1 MKAAIYSR
9 VSTEGQDY
17 SKQTNELKDYAKRNG
32 IEVAYIFEEKESGFN
47 NDRPEF
53 EKLRKLT
60 KQDIDIILVWEI
72 SRLSRRSVYLQQQVE
87 DFTNKGICIYALS
100 NSLRTINT
108 DGTINE
114 MARVVLAVT
123 ATIAEQEAAT
133 LKARTLSGKRHK
145 VLKEGHSY
153 TQIAPYGYDYDKET
167 KLLSINEKEATV
179 VRRIFQLSID
189 GFSLIRIATALNVE
203 GIKNKNG
210 NKWYFATIRDMLIN
224 PVYMGKAR
232 YALKKAP
239 AKEGKK
245 YRKPLEFV
253 EVDSPAIV
261 SEETYQLSLERMQ
274 GRKSISKSSYSV
286 EYPLL
291 RGLIVC
297 PVCGRRYVYKRASKL
312 YTCNNRDN
320 DCKAKGA
327 SAHKLESI
335 VWDIIKVYFKENMTN
350 NKVEEQI
357 EPLQA
362 EIDSYKQKI
371 LLLDGQLSEL
381 TEEASR
387 IYDAAIEAQKRFP
400 NMPKLYEDKMK
411 ELDSIDK
418 EASRYKKEKEL
429 TDKKI
434 RSISKKIN
442 HIKEARDINLDDITD
457 ELEKYNIFHQFIDNL
472 VICGTKHTSFIVL
485 TLTTGQILYIGHY
498 SKRCSNYY
506 ILFYPSSDIY
516 FDIQTNK
523 GYINHLKEKATI
535 NSDGSIYLG
544 DLTGEVKEYSII
556 DFVNYLDIEENRRYY

>member
-9 VSTEGQDY
+9 VSTDQQDY
-17 SKQTNELKDYAKRNG
+17 SKQTEELKDYAQRNG
-32 IEVAYIFEEKESGFN
+32 IEIAYVFEEKESGFN

-72 SRLSRRSVYLQQQVE
+72 SRLSRRSIYLQQQIE

-100 NSLRTINT
+100 NSLQTINA

-145 VLKEGHSY
+145 ILKEGYSY
-153 TQIAPYGYDYDKET
+153 THIAPYGYNKDT
-167 KLLSINEKEATV
+167 KLLSVNEKEAEV

-189 GFSLIRIATALNVE
+189 GYSLIRIANELNVE
-203 GIKNKNG
+203 GIKNKKG
-210 NKWYFATIRDMLIN
+210 NKWYISTIRDMLIN

-239 AKEGKK
+239 AKGGKK
-245 YRKPLEFV
+245 YRKPLEFA
-253 EVDSPAIV
+253 EVDTPAIV
-261 SEETYQLSLERMQ
+261 SEEVFQLSLERMK
-274 GRKSISKSSYSV
+274 GRKCISQSSYSV

-297 PVCGRRYVYKRASKL
+297 PVCGRRYVYKHNSKL
-312 YTCNNRDN
+312 YTCNNKDN

-335 VWDIIKVYFKENMTN
+335 IWDIIKIYFKENMTTS
-350 NKVEEQI
+350 KVEAQI

-362 EIDSYKQKI
+362 EIESYKQKI

-387 IYDAAIEAQKRFP
+387 MYNAAIEAQKRFP

-411 ELDSIDK
+411 EVDSIDK
-418 EASRYKKEKEL
+418 EASRYEKEKEL

-457 ELEKYNIFHQFIDNL
+457 KLEKYNIFHQFIDNL

-516 FDIQTNK
+516 FDIQTSK
-523 GYINHLKEKATI
+523 GYISHLKEKATI
-535 NSDGSIYLG
+535 NSDGTIYLG
-544 DLTGEVKEYSII
+544 DFTGESQEYSIEEFI
-556 DFVNYLDIEENRRYY
+556 KHFDIEDNRRYL